1 MDPWLQDDIKELLT
15 TPCLA
20 TAGMIGRRM
29 DNRLRMGQEI
39 DERALT
45 ENFVDA
51 FDTKS
56 DLNAWGTVIGLLR
69 DRSLYLN
76 TSVRKSTG
84 EHLTGADIGLIL
96 TRNFYH
102 NQNPS
107 KARYA
112 VLIQCKRVDSHGRVE
127 DFYHVVKSTGRK
139 QSSLLL
145 DITPASFYFLYT
157 PPTFIKTYCTVE
169 PLAFVQG
176 APGCSSPVW
185 NMGCFGFDDHA
196 FPFLT
201 SAQKA
206 EVASILVVPAMAV
219 QAQQSKGTRASI
231 EELLP
236 NAVPFWYWFA
246 ELFVPGFIGDYRD
259 DVIAKAANTKTNENV
274 ATDRFG
280 VRFSIELNI
289 GNG

>member
-1 MDPWLQDDIKELLT
+1 MDPWLQDDIKELLAK
-15 TPCLA
+15 PCLA

-29 DNRLRMGQEI
+29 DNRRRMGQDI

-45 ENFVDA
+45 EFFVDA
-51 FDTKS
+51 FDTTS
-56 DLNAWGTVIGLLR
+56 ELSAWGTVKGLLR
-69 DRSLYLN
+69 DRNLYLN
-76 TSVRKSTG
+76 TSVRKSTE
-84 EHLTGADIGLIL
+84 EHRTGADIGLIL

-102 NQNPS
+102 NRNSS
-107 KARYA
+107 KAKYA
-112 VLIQCKRVDSHGRVE
+112 VLIQCKRVDSQGRVE
-127 DFYHVVKSTGRK
+127 DFYHVVKSTGRR

-157 PPTFIKTYCTVE
+157 PPSFVETYCTVE

-185 NMGCFGFDDHA
+185 NMGCFGFEDRT
-196 FPFLT
+196 FSFLT
-201 SAQKA
+201 GDQKA
-206 EVASILVVPAMAV
+206 EVTSILVVPAIAV

-236 NAVPFWYWFA
+236 NAVPFWYWFS
-246 ELFVPGFIGDYRD
+246 ELLVPGFIGDYKN
-259 DVIAKAANTKTNENV
+259 DVIAQAANSKTNENV
-274 ATDRFG
+274 ATDEFG